1 LQMASDASKDVK
13 KDDSKK
19 EEKKGLKKEEE
30 VFEEPELSEE
40 DQKLKD
46 DLEEL
51 VKKLETKKGVQ
62 SLVDLKKLI
71 REATSSMSQVPKP
84 LKFLMGMF
92 DDIKGIYDRA
102 KGNFRQQ
109 MADLLSVLSMTNS
122 EGKREV
128 LTYRLESKDQGLSF
142 EEWGHE
148 YVRHIVLDVGTLYQ
162 EITTEENHDP
172 KDPRLQE
179 IKALIPT
186 LCSYLIQHKT
196 EEACDLLLEVEQL
209 DLILEHVTPLNYER
223 ITLYLVSCSDYLHIP
238 VNRNALVIC
247 YKIFMKLEKPI
258 RSLRMAIKLDDSE
271 KVKDIF
277 LAYEDEL
284 VRKQLAY
291 YLTWCQYPLP
301 FSEEDQEDL
310 WGDDAFDDFEDILS
324 NKNMHEIYLELA
336 RELDVMAPKGPEDVY
351 KEHLVNI
358 RSTND
363 KVLSARKNLASTYVN
378 AFVNC
383 GYQSDKLMTAGEN
396 DRDKQGNWIWKNK
409 DAGMLAASASLGLI
423 NFWSPDAVN
432 KLEPYSTSD
441 NAYVKAGAFLGQ
453 GLSCASY
460 DENVI
465 LQLLKPQLEN
475 KDPNIRVAT
484 ILGLGFAHCGK
495 ESQDAKEEL
504 EPHLGSEQPPMV
516 RAATAIALGMIFV
529 GSQNDEIMIS
539 IFQLLE
545 ELEAEELENDSCS
558 LFYALCLGLLYFQS
572 EDEYETCLEI
582 IAVVQEKAPKLHKT
596 ITVVVEACAF
606 AGTGNVLQIQKLLN
620 VCGEHPDKPEKK
632 KDDEENEEE
641 KEEEEKPVETLWD
654 QAIAV
659 LGLAVV
665 AMGEKY
671 GNTMLTRVMNHLVQ
685 YGEPSVRRAIPLCL
699 ALASVSNPELQIT
712 DLLSK
717 LSHDNDL
724 DTVNGA
730 ILGLGLVSAGTNNS
744 RVASMLRNLM
754 EYHRDHPDQ
763 LFLIRIALGFLHM
776 GKGLLTLSPHHS
788 DGLLISKTS
797 VAGLLTVLVS
807 CLDFKKFLLGSNYHY
822 ILYALSVSIRPRML
836 TVLDEELNP
845 KKIDIRVGTAVDT
858 VCMVGNPRPITA
870 FQTHETPVVLGEGQ
884 RADMVNPDK
893 YIPLSPILE
902 GFVIVKENPDY
913 VEED

>member
-1 LQMASDASKDVK
+1 
-13 KDDSKK
+13 
-19 EEKKGLKKEEE
+19 
-30 VFEEPELSEE
+30 
-40 DQKLKD
+40 
-46 DLEEL
+46 
-51 VKKLETKKGVQ
+51 
-62 SLVDLKKLI
+62 
-71 REATSSMSQVPKP
+71 
-84 LKFLMGMF
+84 
-92 DDIKGIYDRA
+92 
-102 KGNFRQQ
+102 
-109 MADLLSVLSMTNS
+109 
-122 EGKREV
+122 
-128 LTYRLESKDQGLSF
+128 
-142 EEWGHE
+142 
-148 YVRHIVLDVGTLYQ
+148 
-162 EITTEENHDP
+162 
-172 KDPRLQE
+172 
-179 IKALIPT
+179 
-186 LCSYLIQHKT
+186 
-196 EEACDLLLEVEQL
+196 
-209 DLILEHVTPLNYER
+209 
-223 ITLYLVSCSDYLHIP
+223 
-238 VNRNALVIC
+238 
-247 YKIFMKLEKPI
+247 
-258 RSLRMAIKLDDSE
+258 
-271 KVKDIF
+271 
-277 LAYEDEL
+277 
-284 VRKQLAY
+284 
-291 YLTWCQYPLP
+291 
-301 FSEEDQEDL
+301 
-310 WGDDAFDDFEDILS
+310 
-324 NKNMHEIYLELA
+324 
-336 RELDVMAPKGPEDVY
+336 MAPKAPEDVY
-351 KEHLVNI
+351 KEHLVEMHSNT
-358 RSTND
+358 SAQ
-363 KVLSARKNLASTYVN
+363 SARRNLASTYVN

-383 GYQSDKLMTAGEN
+383 GYQDDKLMTSSESSPDGSRG
-396 DRDKQGNWIWKNK
+396 DWIYKNK
-409 DAGMLAASASLGLI
+409 DTGMLAASASLGLI

-495 ESQDAKEEL
+495 ESQEAKEEL
-504 EPHLGSEQPPMV
+504 EPHLGSEQPPIV

-572 EDEYETCLEI
+572 EEEYETCLEI
-582 IAVVQEKAPKLHKT
+582 IAVVEEKAPKLHKT
-596 ITVVVEACAF
+596 ISVVVEACAF

-632 KDDEENEEE
+632 KDEEENEEE
-641 KEEEEKPVETLWD
+641 KKPVETLWH
-654 QAIAV
+654 QAFAV

-712 DLLSK
+712 ELLSK

-763 LFLIRIALGFLHM
+763 LYLIRISLGFLHM

-788 DGLLISKTS
+788 DGLLISKMS

-807 CLDFKKFLLGSNYHY
+807 CLDFKKFLLGSTYHY

-836 TVLDEELNP
+836 TVLDENLQP
-845 KKIDIRVGTAVDT
+845 KKIDIRVGT
-858 VCMVGNPRPITA
+858 
-870 FQTHETPVVLGEGQ
+870 E
-884 RADMVNPDK
+884 
-893 YIPLSPILE
+893 
-902 GFVIVKENPDY
+902 
-913 VEED
+913 